1 MMSILRTKVQ
11 RYRCVD
17 LHFIQNACFCF
28 FRTYIQKLLDSTLF
42 LSRSSRADA
51 HQAMDAIVEEMNA
64 NVKAWV
70 SGEKDSNMWRRV
82 VRNHEQLVKL
92 RSNVFSTLQ
101 LPDPKSAAR
110 AQPSYSKELL
120 AWRAR
125 LRPFLCPNG
134 EISLQRPLQ
143 SLSPGEDLCQQAVHL
158 STEGRKRRKTLAEQ
172 KQFADGNYPSSR
184 PSEPMHFIT
193 VAERD
198 KLAADSRRTIA
209 SLRQEFQKLLYQL
222 PDIIRTETLCS
233 EMDSDG
239 NHSSVLKTIVELR
252 QLVSLQDEVQDS

>member
-1 MMSILRTKVQ
+1 MRQMEAIECTCAGCTFASRLFTQVSTK
-11 RYRCVD
+11 
-17 LHFIQNACFCF
+17 
-28 FRTYIQKLLDSTLF
+28 
-42 LSRSSRADA
+42 
-51 HQAMDAIVEEMNA
+51 
-64 NVKAWV
+64 
-70 SGEKDSNMWRRV
+70 
-82 VRNHEQLVKL
+82 
-92 RSNVFSTLQ
+92 
-101 LPDPKSAAR
+101 
-110 AQPSYSKELL
+110 
-120 AWRAR
+120 
-125 LRPFLCPNG
+125 
-134 EISLQRPLQ
+134 
-143 SLSPGEDLCQQAVHL
+143 
-158 STEGRKRRKTLAEQ
+158 GRKRRKTLAEQ